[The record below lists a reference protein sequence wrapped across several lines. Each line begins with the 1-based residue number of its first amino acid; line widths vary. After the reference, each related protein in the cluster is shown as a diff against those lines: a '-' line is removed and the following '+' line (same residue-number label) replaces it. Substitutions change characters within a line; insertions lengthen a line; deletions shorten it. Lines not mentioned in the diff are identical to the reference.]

1 MREMQGNR
9 RRSIAVAWMA
19 GAALAAGLGAG
30 VRAADAGDLRVTG
43 RAGEIRCE
51 AAGRLQVTGAAAG
64 PVHRWVIRPEGTITV
79 AAGLEAFVKKIP
91 EGVAVEV
98 PSGAGPALTWM
109 PQGLLFRWTT
119 GSDPGGASDVFAT
132 TTPPA
137 YPLGPGDKLQITV
150 YNEEDMNQT
159 VVVDPS
165 GAVTFPVLDKVD
177 VQGLS
182 VNQLQTRLEDLLGQ
196 FVKAPQ
202 VNLQLIE
209 YGSRYV
215 NVLGE
220 VGNPGRVPLKG
231 ALKVLDAVSQAGGY
245 TSKSGDVEISRRDA
259 SGKLHTRVF
268 PREELLGASSE
279 KGNIYVLDQDVINVQ
294 AIKSVYVSG
303 EVKNPGSFPYNRDI
317 TLLRAITLAGGFTQ
331 WAKKD
336 RVDVLR
342 ETPDSAPRVI
352 EVDVSDIERGKRED
366 VPLLPNDHVVVKE
379 RKFF

>member
-1 MREMQGNR
+1 M
-9 RRSIAVAWMA
+9 S
-19 GAALAAGLGAG
+19 
-30 VRAADAGDLRVTG
+30 
-43 RAGEIRCE
+43 
-51 AAGRLQVTGAAAG
+51 
-64 PVHRWVIRPEGTITV
+64 
-79 AAGLEAFVKKIP
+79 
-91 EGVAVEV
+91 
-98 PSGAGPALTWM
+98 
-109 PQGLLFRWTT
+109 QGLLFRWTA
-119 GSDPGGASDVFAT
+119 GADPGNSGDVFAT
-132 TTPPA
+132 LTPPA

-150 YNEEDMNQT
+150 YNEQDMNQS

-182 VNQLQTRLEDLLGQ
+182 VNQLQTRLEELLGQ

-202 VNLQLIE
+202 VNIQLVE

-220 VGNPGRVPLKG
+220 VGHPGRVPLKG

-245 TSKSGDVEISRRDA
+245 TSKSGDVEISRRDP

-303 EVKNPGSFPYNRDI
+303 EVKSPGSFPYNRDI

-342 ETPDSAPRVI
+342 ETTDSAPRVI
-352 EVDVSDIERGKRED
+352 EVDVSDIEKGRLED